1 MGFRQSGRLTK
12 EKHFEMSDKDGTQEL
27 YRRMEERRKLRA
39 KRPIA
44 EKLAIAEELRD
55 LQQALAPVREA
66 NRKRVASTQ
75 SKGSHQG

>member
-1 MGFRQSGRLTK
+1 
-12 EKHFEMSDKDGTQEL
+12 MSEKDGTQEL

-55 LQQALAPVREA
+55 LQKALAPIRDA
-66 NRKRVASTQ
+66 NRKRVASKR
-75 SKGSHQG
+75 SKDSHRG